1 MRRPASAGRG
11 SPLTPPLQGQPRELP
26 RSTAAALPHAQAT
39 TAGSAA
45 VPVRAASA
53 SSRASGSRA
62 ARFLMRTS
70 SPATQKQKRGKGR
83 RETKTDSSTSNYS
96 LKVQLFNMKLEV
108 KMCADKPQLVKKNF
122 VKRWSK
128 TLE

>member
-26 RSTAAALPHAQAT
+26 RSTAAALPRARAT

-53 SSRASGSRA
+53 SSRASRCANLGAAPRVPSRVLHLLQ
-62 ARFLMRTS
+62 RKNRREEREGE
-70 SPATQKQKRGKGR
+70 KQKPTLQLQITLSKFN
-83 RETKTDSSTSNYS
+83 DST
-96 LKVQLFNMKLEV
+96 
-108 KMCADKPQLVKKNF
+108 
-122 VKRWSK
+122 
-128 TLE
+128 